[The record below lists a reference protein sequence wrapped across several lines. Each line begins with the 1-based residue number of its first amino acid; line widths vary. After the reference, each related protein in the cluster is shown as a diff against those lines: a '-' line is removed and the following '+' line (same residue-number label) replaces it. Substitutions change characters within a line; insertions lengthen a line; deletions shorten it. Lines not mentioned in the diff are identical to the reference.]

1 MDNGS
6 KLTTI
11 REFNHRQEL
20 PSQESDAT
28 IFNGALFDVT
38 TLTGSI
44 LLPPYNFKY
53 PISDYSP
60 TEIPTLIREYGIN
73 AGRLNSPKTYSVGV
87 LDIPS
92 TNDQYVTLITRETN
106 RAGFWCLVQRSI
118 FLHKPLPFCT
128 TDFIA
133 PSLTS
138 AANNTPA
145 PSEIWYRRPADIG
158 PPAAPAATHN

>member
-1 MDNGS
+1 
-6 KLTTI
+6 
-11 REFNHRQEL
+11 
-20 PSQESDAT
+20 
-28 IFNGALFDVT
+28 
-38 TLTGSI
+38 
-44 LLPPYNFKY
+44 
-53 PISDYSP
+53 
-60 TEIPTLIREYGIN
+60 
-73 AGRLNSPKTYSVGV
+73 

-92 TNDQYVTLITRETN
+92 TNDQYVTLITREAN

-138 AANNTPA
+138 VANNTPA

-158 PPAAPAATHN
+158 AAAHDYNLICYSHKALVVYPRKPTSHYLSDGASSS